1 MVKEGKF
8 NMNLLENLIDKQI
21 CISTIRKS
29 NMSRI
34 KYLIEC
40 SISNKIDMQIVNLIA
55 EYSMYDIHSISKLK
69 ESEILYNIWEC
80 IKCNIDSKT
89 LEIIVDNLIFDNAT
103 VENTLSKDN
112 FKYTRI
118 MNILEMYHKWL
129 AKELHTNKIVRKQDI
144 IKRVYEILAEN

>member
-1 MVKEGKF
+1 
-8 NMNLLENLIDKQI
+8 MNLLENLIDKQI

-55 EYSMYDIHSISKLK
+55 EYSIYDIHSISRLK

-129 AKELHTNKIVRKQDI
+129 AKELYTNKIVRKQDI

>member
-1 MVKEGKF
+1 MLSK
-8 NMNLLENLIDKQI
+8 LEKLIDKRI
-21 CISTIRKS
+21 CINAIRKS
-29 NMSRI
+29 SMSRI

-40 SISNKIDMQIVNLIA
+40 SISNKIDIQLVNLIA
-55 EYSMYDIHSISKLK
+55 EYSIYDIHIISRLK
-69 ESEILYNIWEC
+69 ENEILYNIWEC
-80 IKCNIDSKT
+80 IKRNIDSKT

-103 VENTLSKDN
+103 VENSLSKDK

-129 AKELHTNKIVRKQDI
+129 AKELYTNKIVRKQDI

>member
-1 MVKEGKF
+1 
-8 NMNLLENLIDKQI
+8 MNLLENLIDKQI

-55 EYSMYDIHSISKLK
+55 EYSIYDIHSISKLK
-69 ESEILYNIWEC
+69 ENEILYNIWEC

-129 AKELHTNKIVRKQDI
+129 AKELYTNKIVRKQDI